1 MFIILH
7 SIYLAQCSVLV
18 TANQIIRGGKV
29 IELKKTVDAAVEKCP
44 SLKHV
49 FVMNRTG
56 NETKMGKLDINLEKV
71 ILILYIASIFLFLA
85 VV

>member
-1 MFIILH
+1 M
-7 SIYLAQCSVLV
+7 

-49 FVMNRTG
+49 FVMNRTD

-71 ILILYIASIFLFLA
+71 NLKF
-85 VV
+85 